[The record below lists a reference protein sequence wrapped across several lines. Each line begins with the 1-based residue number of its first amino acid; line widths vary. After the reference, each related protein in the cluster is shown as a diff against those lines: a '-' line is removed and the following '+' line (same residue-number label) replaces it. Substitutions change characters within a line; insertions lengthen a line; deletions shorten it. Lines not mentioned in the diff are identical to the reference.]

1 MKRRKSHAKK
11 HTHKRRRHTMGG
23 IKSSGMTVL
32 GIIGGSILGYQVA
45 KIAKSSVPATTSA
58 ATTNYIANGI
68 PLALGIFMP
77 KILKSE
83 LGKNLGAG
91 MIAAGGVGLVNS
103 VLPSLSGT
111 GGRMK
116 QQNFYANR
124 LVNPAPAVS
133 GYNKR
138 MGAVDLGTNN
148 FLAGIHGVACMEE
161 MG

>member
-1 MKRRKSHAKK
+1 MARRKHQTKK

-58 ATTNYIANGI
+58 TTTNYIANGI

-103 VLPSLSGT
+103 VLPSLAGP
-111 GGRMK
+111 GRMK
-116 QQNFYANR
+116 QQNFYANK